1 MIINENI
8 SIIFLSKFLPFVFSF
23 LFLGGLFF
31 ILIEMATKFEKSLLY
46 AGYLLV
52 LFSLIIAFSFWVNPN
67 NQTPDQKLS
76 LIRAYYSLA
85 CLTFPIIFQYFMKV
99 TNNNN
104 VKLSQF
110 TVFLTTICIISNYS
124 DYFICNTNGV
134 VTVGTLNKLLY
145 SLLGIFTL
153 VVPVLMLRKAI
164 KHSMGEVKKM
174 LQMHLVGIFLLA
186 VPATFAASLGI
197 TNPCIQSAISK
208 NLILIFGFPFFGIVI
223 TLVFIQRFILLIKDR
238 QVAFEKLET
247 AYTELD
253 QANSLKEIGQST
265 AIINHEI
272 KNFTFGISGNV
283 QLILDYDKFI
293 SEPTRNKLTAII
305 ETTKRMSDFSMDI
318 LELSKAKILKE
329 KVEISV
335 YGVMQRCIENHFAQ
349 KKCFFSFDGFE
360 QDPLIHGDWNKL
372 DHVFVNVFKNA
383 FEAEATLIQIK
394 AIKSPTVL
402 LLTIDDD
409 GIGCDEKAFK
419 HLFTAF
425 YTTKKNSRGT
435 GLGMPIIKSIVESH
449 GGYISAYSKNLM
461 EGGDHGLV
469 LNVSFP
475 TYSQPNTQTDI
486 PKQNIVLV
494 KEGIENIGPVIRVF
508 QNVHFTPRIVQ
519 SLSDMDGREFSL
531 GKMMVLANPENIVKL
546 QKRSEN
552 FRAYA
557 LMAGNDKQP
566 TVMNVSREG
575 PPEAFS
581 EEFVIANFV
590 MVDREAA

>member
-1 MIINENI
+1 MILHGITDLAFFTT
-8 SIIFLSKFLPFVFSF
+8 FLHLICFFLFFGGLLFVTVELASKFDRSF
-23 LFLGGLFF
+23 LFSGLLLLFLSLMMGLALWVDPKNWSPIEILNISRFF
-31 ILIEMATKFEKSLLY
+31 NFVVCVAVIVLINYLMLITKRPNLKLQRMTTFLAIICICGTYSKSVLLIQNNHIM
-46 AGYLLV
+46 AGYLYRA
-52 LFSLIIAFSFWVNPN
+52 FFTSLSAYCLCVSLYLLLPALRSFKGESK
-67 NQTPDQKLS
+67 QMI
-76 LIRAYYSLA
+76 LI
-85 CLTFPIIFQYFMKV
+85 
-99 TNNNN
+99 
-104 VKLSQF
+104 
-110 TVFLTTICIISNYS
+110 
-124 DYFICNTNGV
+124 
-134 VTVGTLNKLLY
+134 
-145 SLLGIFTL
+145 
-153 VVPVLMLRKAI
+153 
-164 KHSMGEVKKM
+164 
-174 LQMHLVGIFLLA
+174 HLVGILTI
-186 VPATFAASLGI
+186 VPAGCIATIITIPEPFINPIKPATIILFSGFSL
-197 TNPCIQSAISK
+197 
-208 NLILIFGFPFFGIVI
+208 FGFAMTI
-223 TLVFIQRFILLIKDR
+223 LFIQRFILLIKDR

-283 QLILDYDKFI
+283 QLILDYDKLI
-293 SEPTRNKLTAII
+293 SEPTKKKLTAII

-335 YGVMQRCIENHFAQ
+335 YGVMQRCIENHFAA
-349 KKCFFSFDGFE
+349 KKRFFSFSGFE

-383 FEAEATLIQIK
+383 FEAEATFIRIK

-402 LLTIDDD
+402 LLTIEDD

-419 HLFTAF
+419 QIFTAF

-461 EGGDHGLV
+461 EGGGHGLV

-475 TYSQPNTQTDI
+475 TYSQLNAQTDI
-486 PKQNIVLV
+486 PKQNIVLI

-519 SLSDMDGREFSL
+519 LLSDVDGREFSM

-546 QKRSEN
+546 QKRNEK

-575 PPEAFS
+575 PSEAFS

-590 MVDREAA
+590 LADREAA